1 MKILHSSDWHLGQH
15 FMGKSRKEE
24 HAAFINWLLAVIEEE
39 GIEALIIAGDIF
51 DTGAPPSYAREMYHQ
66 LVLDMKARHC
76 QLFVVAGNHDS
87 VSMLN
92 ESKSLLGYLDTQV
105 TSQANR
111 DHLEEHVLPITSKDG
126 RVAAWLCAVPYLR
139 PKDVLDSV
147 AGQSEQQKKQ
157 ALQQQISDFYQQVYA
172 IAEQKN
178 AELDQPVAIIGTGH
192 LTAVGGQLS
201 ESVRDL
207 YVGSLEA
214 LPTHVFPKFDYLA
227 LGHIHRAQA
236 INKQGNFRYSGSP
249 IPLSFDELARE
260 KSVVIIDTERLS
272 TEHLSTEQTTPV
284 IQDLFAQQDS
294 LQETLKGIQMKS
306 IPRFQAMIS
315 LKGRLDELLSKIT
328 QLPTPE
334 SGNLWLEVTVIADDY
349 ISDVQ
354 KRLSEVIEAL
364 PIELLRVMRKS
375 AVEAKAGNHVKR
387 ETLAELTVADVFER
401 AIATQ
406 LDISEDDFQSL
417 TQLFNECLDEVQT
430 QQAQPS

>member
-111 DHLEEHVLPITSKDG
+111 DHLEEHVLPITGKG
-126 RVAAWLCAVPYLR
+126 GKVAAWLCAVPYLR

-157 ALQQQISDFYQQVYA
+157 ALQQQISDFYQQVYR

-178 AELDQPVAIIGTGH
+178 AQLDQPVAIIGTGH

-260 KSVVIIDTERLS
+260 KSVVILDTERLS
-272 TEHLSTEQTTPV
+272 TERPSTEQSTPD
-284 IQDLFAQQDS
+284 IQDLFAQQDIQ
-294 LQETLKGIQMKS
+294 QEALAGIQIKP
-306 IPRFQAMIS
+306 IPRFQAMMS
-315 LKGRLDELLSKIT
+315 LKGRLDDLLSQIAE
-328 QLPTPE
+328 LPAPE
-334 SGNLWLEVTVIADDY
+334 SGVLWLEVTVIADDY

-354 KRLSEVIEAL
+354 KRLSEVIEGL

-375 AVEAKAGNHVKR
+375 TIEAKTSDHVKR

-406 LDISEDDFQSL
+406 LDISEDDSQVL
-417 TQLFNECLDEVQT
+417 TQLFNECLDDMKA
-430 QQAQPS
+430 QQAQSS